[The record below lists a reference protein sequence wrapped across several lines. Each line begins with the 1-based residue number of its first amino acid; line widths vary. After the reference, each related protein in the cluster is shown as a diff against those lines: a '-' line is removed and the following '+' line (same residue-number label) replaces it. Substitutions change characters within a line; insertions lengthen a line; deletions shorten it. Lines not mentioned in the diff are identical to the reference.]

1 MKRKIPLVTGKVYH
15 VFNKSIA
22 DFVVF
27 NNDDEFLRMRNL
39 FRYYQIKDPPY
50 KFNYFV
56 KIKTKENFDENLSS
70 YLSGKEKIVQIIAY
84 CIMPTH
90 FHLILKQLKKG
101 GISTFMGN
109 VLNSYSR
116 YFNTKHKRG
125 GPLWEG
131 KFKNVL
137 VETDEQLLHLTR
149 YIHLN
154 PTSAGLV
161 KKPEEWPYSSY
172 LEYLGKIKKM
182 NRICSYED
190 LIDISPSSYKNF
202 VESRISYQRELEKI
216 KHLIL
221 E

>member
-1 MKRKIPLVTGKVYH
+1 
-15 VFNKSIA
+15 
-22 DFVVF
+22 
-27 NNDDEFLRMRNL
+27 
-39 FRYYQIKDPPY
+39 
-50 KFNYFV
+50 
-56 KIKTKENFDENLSS
+56 
-70 YLSGKEKIVQIIAY
+70 
-84 CIMPTH
+84 
-90 FHLILKQLKKG
+90 
-101 GISTFMGN
+101 MGN

-125 GPLWEG
+125 SPLWKG

-182 NRICSYED
+182 DRICSYED
-190 LIDISPSSYKNF
+190 LMDISPSSSYKNF

>member
-1 MKRKIPLVTGKVYH
+1 FK
-15 VFNKSIA
+15 
-22 DFVVF
+22 
-27 NNDDEFLRMRNL
+27 
-39 FRYYQIKDPPY
+39 YYQIKEPPY

-56 KIKTKENFDENLSS
+56 KIKTKENFDEDFSL
-70 YLSGKEKIVQIIAY
+70 YLSDKEKIVEIVAY

-101 GISTFMGN
+101 GISTFIGN

-131 KFKNVL
+131 KFKNVS

-161 KKPEEWPYSSY
+161 KKPEEWSYSSY
-172 LEYLGKIKKM
+172 LEYLGKIKKI

-190 LIDISPSSYKNF
+190 SIDISPLSYKNF
-202 VESRISYQRELEKI
+202 VESRILYQRELEKI

>member
-1 MKRKIPLVTGKVYH
+1 
-15 VFNKSIA
+15 
-22 DFVVF
+22 
-27 NNDDEFLRMRNL
+27 
-39 FRYYQIKDPPY
+39 
-50 KFNYFV
+50 
-56 KIKTKENFDENLSS
+56 
-70 YLSGKEKIVQIIAY
+70 
-84 CIMPTH
+84 MPTH

-101 GISTFMGN
+101 GISTFIGN

-131 KFKNVL
+131 KFKNVS

-172 LEYLGKIKKM
+172 LEYLGKIKKI

-190 LIDISPSSYKNF
+190 LIDISPLSYKNF
-202 VESRISYQRELEKI
+202 VESRILYQRELAKI